1 MTLWW
6 TPSEVGAM
14 EGRANQ
20 DVTDVDEE
28 DGAADLG
35 DPGKPVYLFRD
46 ASGHFEVGA
55 TLNSHMAKSSTEQ
68 SGAFGSDPIQVA
80 LSKQLRVF
88 EFGRILLNEVNETGN
103 R

>member
-46 ASGHFEVGA
+46 DSG
-55 TLNSHMAKSSTEQ
+55 LLWMSSPAPQ
-68 SGAFGSDPIQVA
+68 AVA
-80 LSKQLRVF
+80 RF
-88 EFGRILLNEVNETGN
+88 
-103 R
+103 